1 MECIHVVV
9 ESFCDSVSMD
19 TLSHSFVKKLKMPT
33 NDKLGDYT
41 YLVPI
46 STISNPLGVYKN
58 YGERDHKFFCV
69 LPRRKWSGF
78 FSAQIG
84 INNDSNLEETSSIDD
99 LSDSSSINS
108 DDHSFD
114 YGIRGRTCVLDFG
127 DSSDDSSQSTSDEE

>member
-1 MECIHVVV
+1 
-9 ESFCDSVSMD
+9 
-19 TLSHSFVKKLKMPT
+19 MPT

-46 STISNPLGVYKN
+46 STISNPLCVYKN
-58 YGERDHKFFCV
+58 YGGRDHEFFCV
-69 LPRRKWSGF
+69 LPKRKWSGF

-84 INNDSNLEETSSIDD
+84 INNDSNLAETASIDD
-99 LSDSSSINS
+99 LGDSSSVNS

-114 YGIRGRTCVLDFG
+114 CGIGGSTGVLDFG

>member
-1 MECIHVVV
+1 
-9 ESFCDSVSMD
+9 
-19 TLSHSFVKKLKMPT
+19 MPT

-46 STISNPLGVYKN
+46 STISNPLCIYKN
-58 YGERDHKFFCV
+58 YGGRDHEFFCV
-69 LPRRKWSGF
+69 LPQRKWSEF

-84 INNDSNLEETSSIDD
+84 INNVSNLDETASIGD
-99 LSDSSSINS
+99 LGDSSSINS

-114 YGIRGRTCVLDFG
+114 SSTGGSTGVLDFG

>member
-1 MECIHVVV
+1 MLLLNPPVMRYQWILCHKV
-9 ESFCDSVSMD
+9 
-19 TLSHSFVKKLKMPT
+19 LSKNSKMPT

-46 STISNPLGVYKN
+46 STISNLLCVYNN
-58 YGERDHKFFCV
+58 YGGRDHEFFCV
-69 LPRRKWSGF
+69 LPQRKWSGF

-84 INNDSNLEETSSIDD
+84 INNDSNLEETASIDD
-99 LSDSSSINS
+99 LGDSSSINS

-114 YGIRGRTCVLDFG
+114 YGIGGSTGVLDFG